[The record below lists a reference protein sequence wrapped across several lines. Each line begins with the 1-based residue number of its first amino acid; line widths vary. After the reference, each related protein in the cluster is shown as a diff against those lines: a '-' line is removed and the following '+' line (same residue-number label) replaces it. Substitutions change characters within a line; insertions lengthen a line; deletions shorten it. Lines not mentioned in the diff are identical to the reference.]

1 MTELPRRGA
10 AVLGAPI
17 AHSLS
22 PVLHAAAYDALGLT
36 DWHYSAVQ
44 CAESELLVTL
54 HRLDDEGLAGV
65 SLTMPL
71 KRAVLPMLA
80 RADRL
85 VDDVGA
91 ANTVLFGGVAGEWWG
106 ANTDV
111 GGLVAA
117 LRHHGISKPPQR
129 VCVLGGGATAA
140 STLAAL
146 RDLGVPAAVVVVR
159 RPESTAELLD
169 AAARLQVAVDVLP
182 WADAAGVVSSSDLVV
197 ATTPA
202 GATDG
207 LAALVTPRGD
217 ALLFDVVYSPWPT
230 ELAAAWQRAG
240 GRVAGG
246 LDLLVEQAALQV
258 KLMTGRDAPVDAMR
272 AAGRA
277 ALTSQ
282 T

>member
-1 MTELPRRGA
+1 MTVLPRRGA

-22 PVLHAAAYDALGLT
+22 PVLHEAAYDALGLS
-36 DWHYSAVQ
+36 DWRYSAVQ
-44 CAESELLVTL
+44 CAESDLLVTL
-54 HRLDDEGLAGV
+54 HRLDDDGLAGV

-71 KRAVLPMLA
+71 KRAVLSMLS
-80 RADRL
+80 RSEQL
-85 VDDVGA
+85 VRDVGA

-111 GGLVAA
+111 GGMVAA
-117 LRHHGISKPPQR
+117 LRRHGVAQPPSR

-146 RDLGVPAAVVVVR
+146 REVGVRAVVVVVR
-159 RPESTAELLD
+159 RPESTADLLD
-169 AAARLQVAVDVLP
+169 AADRLAISVDVLP
-182 WADAAGVVSSSDLVV
+182 WADGAGVASASDLVI

-207 LAALVTPRGD
+207 LSAAVTPRAGS
-217 ALLFDVVYSPWPT
+217 LLFDVLYSPWPT
-230 ELAAAWQRAG
+230 ELANAWERSG

-258 KLMTGRDAPVDAMR
+258 KLMTGRDAPVDVMR
-272 AAGRA
+272 TAGLA
-277 ALTSQ
+277 ALSSRS
-282 T
+282 